1 MTVTMHRF
9 VVTADR
15 VRGFD
20 TREEAEAYAR
30 ANFPSVLLE
39 RIRAED
45 GSSRLVELARH
56 DFLYDAEQD
65 AWRIYLG

>member
-1 MTVTMHRF
+1 VSAHRA
-9 VVTADR
+9 VSADPLDR
-15 VRGFD
+15 ARALLAD
-20 TREEAEAYAR
+20 AR